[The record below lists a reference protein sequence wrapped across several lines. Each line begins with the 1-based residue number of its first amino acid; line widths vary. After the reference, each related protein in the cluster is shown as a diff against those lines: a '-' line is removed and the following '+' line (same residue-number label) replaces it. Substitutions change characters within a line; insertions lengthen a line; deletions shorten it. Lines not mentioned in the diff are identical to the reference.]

1 MRIYRPVAKG
11 GVSINGHPGPLSP
24 YDEAFSRDANQT
36 YYQAMAI
43 PDDDDPDLDART
55 LVVVIGEFADG
66 DSAASGFA
74 DVVDLL
80 AQTPDYPQSARPPE
94 VGDEARAFRG
104 EFTDPADG
112 RIYQELRF
120 VFRTGRFLA
129 DLVIYDYL
137 DDAPAPSALMPVAER
152 LAERLDDAEAA
163 GSPGLAL
170 QVVRIASPALTTFY
184 DNYIR
189 RGGDQIR
196 YFGVLTSSMQTD
208 DEFFDDL
215 GVTDGYYYLSAVHPS
230 EETENETYANL
241 EVELLLFTD
250 SRTAASFLET
260 AADEWI
266 EGRGA
271 EYQDMKRLDDAEEL
285 GDDSAVVSFRQETIF
300 GERSNGYRV
309 WVRTGNR
316 VAIVEFDGVP
326 EIPLP
331 VAQSVVEAQL
341 ACFDAGTCPEP
352 VPLSELR
359 QAVPTEAIVTQS
371 ETPTPL
377 TPPSTDAAA
386 QATIAAQATRIA
398 ILEAPTS
405 TPDAAAQATI
415 AAQATRIAALEST
428 RTPPTI
434 PPTNTPIPP
443 TTTPVPT
450 STPDPAQAT
459 IAAQAAR
466 IATLEATTPLAPTAT
481 ASPPAEP
488 VPPGTVAPTLQDVCT
503 VPGTATGITYAEA
516 VVAYDP
522 RNPAGPS
529 AEPNPEFRDPE
540 RVLGPPDADPVS
552 FLGALSLGAGGSL
565 TLQFGDTALVG
576 DGTAAP
582 ELWVCEVGPPDAEG
596 AFVAVSTDGLTWS
609 ELGRVGGGTS
619 ALDLDALGPEAAG
632 VRFVRLTDDP
642 VPDPGRLRQS
652 RVGYRRGRSDRDGGG
667 GQPIRHAV
675 CRSGGSAPA

>member
-1 MRIYRPVAKG
+1 
-11 GVSINGHPGPLSP
+11 
-24 YDEAFSRDANQT
+24 
-36 YYQAMAI
+36 
-43 PDDDDPDLDART
+43 
-55 LVVVIGEFADG
+55 
-66 DSAASGFA
+66 
-74 DVVDLL
+74 
-80 AQTPDYPQSARPPE
+80 
-94 VGDEARAFRG
+94 
-104 EFTDPADG
+104 
-112 RIYQELRF
+112 
-120 VFRTGRFLA
+120 
-129 DLVIYDYL
+129 
-137 DDAPAPSALMPVAER
+137 MPVAER

-241 EVELLLFTD
+241 EVEFLLFTD

-596 AFVAVSTDGLTWS
+596 AFVAVSIPMASPGQS
-609 ELGRVGGGTS
+609 RGRVGGGTS
-619 ALDLDALGPEAAG
+619 ALDLDGASARKRRVCASSASPTIRSPDPVAFGSPGLDIDAVGAIAMAAG
-632 VRFVRLTDDP
+632 ASPSGTPSAGAVGPPPPDSAQQATPTAQVGLTP
-642 VPDPGRLRQS
+642 TVPAEPDTEYLAGEPPAS
-652 RVGYRRGRSDRDGGG
+652 RTAADAGAGASGPRRPRR
-667 GQPIRHAV
+667 R
-675 CRSGGSAPA
+675 R